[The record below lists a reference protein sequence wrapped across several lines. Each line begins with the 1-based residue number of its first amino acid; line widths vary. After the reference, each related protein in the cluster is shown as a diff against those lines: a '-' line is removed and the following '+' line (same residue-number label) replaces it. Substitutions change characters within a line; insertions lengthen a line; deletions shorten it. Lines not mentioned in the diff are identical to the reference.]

1 MKVEAFASSIR
12 EVNEIVNVF
21 VYTEIHKHIVD
32 NWEWISNNHIKKR
45 SDNQT
50 HSNIFQG
57 KPKLESENMDY
68 IASSRAQP
76 WIAFLQTQYY
86 KHWVIKL
93 KQ

>member
-21 VYTEIHKHIVD
+21 VYTEIYKHIVD

-57 KPKLESENMDY
+57 KPKLE
-68 IASSRAQP
+68 
-76 WIAFLQTQYY
+76 
-86 KHWVIKL
+86 
-93 KQ
+93 